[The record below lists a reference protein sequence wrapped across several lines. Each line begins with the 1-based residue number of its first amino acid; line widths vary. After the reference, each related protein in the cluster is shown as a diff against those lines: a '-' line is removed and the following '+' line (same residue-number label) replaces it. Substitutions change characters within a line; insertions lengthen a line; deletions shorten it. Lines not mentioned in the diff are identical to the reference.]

1 MSNLIRSK
9 HPGHNGQGYY
19 KCLQKFYEIIILLQI
34 MIMAWIAVG
43 ALIEVVSKL
52 ITS

>member
-9 HPGHNGQGYY
+9 HPGHNGQDYY
-19 KCLQKFYEIIILLQI
+19 KCLQKFYEIIILFQI
-34 MIMAWIAVG
+34 MIMAWITAS
-43 ALIEVVSKL
+43 ALAEVVSKL